1 MKSMQLDNMLGS
13 EISPGLHA
21 PEAAGG
27 GQTGTKSLDNQRAG
41 SRSSSPGARSGS
53 AGTRRWRR
61 SKIPK
66 RDLLTTTMQL
76 AIMVRAGVDLAS
88 ALESLARQSRSVAL
102 KNVLRQIHDDVSG
115 GTSISEALRRQTYIF
130 GETYVASVAAG
141 EASGRLPE
149 VLDQL
154 AQLQRSEFRL
164 RGTLRTLLGYPILLA
179 SVSALVL
186 GALVFFVL
194 PQFAEIFEDFETPLP
209 VITQVLL
216 ALSNELRVRF
226 WLWGAVFA
234 VAVVGAA
241 VFIKSDTG
249 RRHWDRFILRV
260 QILRDVTQ
268 SLVIGRTFRLLGTM
282 LDSGVPLMDS
292 LRLVRSSIRNSLV
305 RETFMA
311 VEDDVLNGRGIAN
324 SLSQAAVVPVTA
336 AEMVATAERTG
347 SLAMVARLIGEY
359 FEEDGE
365 SRLRTLLAILEPA
378 IIVVMGGIIAVVVLS
393 IMLPMFDLATL
404 AESGS

>member
-1 MKSMQLDNMLGS
+1 
-13 EISPGLHA
+13 
-21 PEAAGG
+21 
-27 GQTGTKSLDNQRAG
+27 
-41 SRSSSPGARSGS
+41 
-53 AGTRRWRR
+53 
-61 SKIPK
+61 
-66 RDLLTTTMQL
+66 
-76 AIMVRAGVDLAS
+76 
-88 ALESLARQSRSVAL
+88 
-102 KNVLRQIHDDVSG
+102 
-115 GTSISEALRRQTYIF
+115 
-130 GETYVASVAAG
+130 
-141 EASGRLPE
+141 
-149 VLDQL
+149 
-154 AQLQRSEFRL
+154 
-164 RGTLRTLLGYPILLA
+164 
-179 SVSALVL
+179 
-186 GALVFFVL
+186 
-194 PQFAEIFEDFETPLP
+194 
-209 VITQVLL
+209 
-216 ALSNELRVRF
+216 
-226 WLWGAVFA
+226 VFA

-249 RRHWDRFILRV
+249 RRHWDRFILSV

-311 VEDDVLNGRGIAN
+311 VEDDVMNGRGIAN
-324 SLSQAAVVPVTA
+324 SLSQAAVVPATA

-347 SLAMVARLIGEY
+347 SLGMVAQLIGEY

>member
-13 EISPGLHA
+13 EISPGLQV
-21 PEAAGG
+21 PEAACGDRP
-27 GQTGTKSLDNQRAG
+27 QSHSDRRAG
-41 SRSSSPGARSGS
+41 SRSPTRVARSGA
-53 AGTRRWRR
+53 AGTRLWRR

-66 RDLLTTTMQL
+66 RDLLTTTIQL

-88 ALESLARQSRSVAL
+88 ALESLARQSRSIAL
-102 KNVLRQIHDDVSG
+102 KDVLRQIHDDVTG
-115 GTSISEALRRQTYIF
+115 GMSISEALGRQSYIF

-164 RGTLRTLLGYPILLA
+164 RGTIRTLLGYPTLLA

-186 GALVFFVL
+186 AALVFFVL

-216 ALSNELRVRF
+216 ALSNELRARF
-226 WLWGAVFA
+226 WLWGIVFA
-234 VAVVGAA
+234 VAVVGAV

-249 RRHWDRFILRV
+249 RRHWDRFILSV

-311 VEDDVLNGRGIAN
+311 VEDDVMNGRGIAN
-324 SLSQAAVVPVTA
+324 SLSQAAVVPATA

-347 SLAMVARLIGEY
+347 SLGMVAQLIGEY